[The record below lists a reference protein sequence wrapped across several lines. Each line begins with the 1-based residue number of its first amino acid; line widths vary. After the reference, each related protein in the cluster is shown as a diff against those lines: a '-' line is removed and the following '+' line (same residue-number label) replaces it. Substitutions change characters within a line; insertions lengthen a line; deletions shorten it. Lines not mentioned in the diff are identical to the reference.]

1 MAARLSGNRR
11 KRFAPSNEKGRP
23 SRSGPSWWSGWTGQA
38 AKITAA
44 GPQQQC
50 QQRRPDLPQPHP
62 DRRRDAVFPL
72 PEQGGRGWPGRGQT
86 GQASSQA
93 RRRRLPASVEGIQFN
108 RALLVGTRH
117 CEPARVRLALMWI
130 SEVRHKISVIVALDR
145 SRKRAHDRGRRH
157 NATRCRGPDCIGR
170 DFGRRFSCRGQLSP
184 SF

>member
-72 PEQGGRGWPGRGQT
+72 PEQGGRGVARPGADWPSLKSGEKET
-86 GQASSQA
+86 
-93 RRRRLPASVEGIQFN
+93 
-108 RALLVGTRH
+108 
-117 CEPARVRLALMWI
+117 PAR
-130 SEVRHKISVIVALDR
+130 
-145 SRKRAHDRGRRH
+145 
-157 NATRCRGPDCIGR
+157 
-170 DFGRRFSCRGQLSP
+170 FG
-184 SF
+184 